1 MGVGMKITPK
11 QPPRRFTVG
20 AKADIVISDM
30 GDIALAADEQVTFV
44 TESGMRHDFAR
55 KDWGYYA
62 TPSIN
67 GRLKREGFKTAL
79 VENEN
84 GQIYVM
90 VVDPACSDKFDSYC
104 RAERQRVLSWLD
116 EHPAKTG

>member
-1 MGVGMKITPK
+1 MKITAK
-11 QPPRRFTVG
+11 EPPRRFTVG
-20 AKADIVISDM
+20 ARADIVISDM
-30 GDIALAADEQVTFV
+30 GDIHLIPDEQVTFV

-55 KDWGYYA
+55 KDWGYYV
-62 TPSIN
+62 TSSIN

-90 VVDPACSDKFDSYC
+90 TVEPAYRDKFDSYC
-104 RAERQRVLSWLD
+104 RSEKQRVLSWLD
-116 EHPAKTG
+116 EHPVKTG